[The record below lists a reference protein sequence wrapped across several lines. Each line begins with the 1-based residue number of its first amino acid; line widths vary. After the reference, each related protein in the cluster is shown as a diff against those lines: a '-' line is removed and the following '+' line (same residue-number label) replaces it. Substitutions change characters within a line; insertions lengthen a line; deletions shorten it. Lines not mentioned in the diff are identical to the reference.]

1 MESGALASNL
11 HMGKDMTLPG
21 ERQPFS
27 PENNLAQLLMQAHAN
42 GKREAYEDAAT
53 IAESLIFSGPTLTPY
68 GEGHNE
74 AIISVCA
81 AIRERAKAE
90 T

>member
-1 MESGALASNL
+1 MESGALACNL

-21 ERQPFS
+21 EKQPFS

-42 GKREAYEDAAT
+42 GKREAYEDAAK
-53 IAESLIFSGPTLTPY
+53 IVEDWFTLAPRYRTK
-68 GEGHNE
+68 EQLL
-74 AIISVCA
+74 A
-81 AIRERAKAE
+81 ALCAKAE